1 MAREGGKWPR
11 AGGDRG
17 LRAMRAMLMLGLLLV
32 VGGCKADL
40 YSRLAEREANLII
53 ATLLRNGIAAD
64 RLEAKDGSNTVRVE
78 QDRFAD
84 AVTLLNAAGLP
95 RAKFE
100 TMGEVFSSN
109 GLVASPTDERARF
122 IHALNQELARTLTE
136 IDGVVS
142 ARVHVVLPKN
152 DPLRQDQAPSAA
164 SVFIKYDARVE
175 VTSLLPQ
182 IKTLIANSVEGLTY
196 DKVAVVFVRGDAEP
210 AEFAPPAAIEMT
222 ASLGAHEADAAGWM
236 QLTIGPAAV
245 AAAGIV
251 CSVGLF
257 WLWRRT
263 RQTAARGARRTR
275 DGDSTRPRDP
285 LRVVS

>member
-1 MAREGGKWPR
+1 MALVGGKRPC
-11 AGGDRG
+11 AGRHRG
-17 LRAMRAMLMLGLLLV
+17 LRAMLMLGLLLA

-78 QDRFAD
+78 QERFAD

-100 TMGEVFSSN
+100 TMGDIFSNN
-109 GLVASPTDERARF
+109 GLVSSPTEERARF
-122 IHALNQELARTLTE
+122 IHALNQELARTVTE
-136 IDGVVS
+136 IDGVIS

-152 DPLRQDQAPSAA
+152 DPLRHDQAPSAA
-164 SVFIKYDARVE
+164 SVFIKHDARAE

-196 DKVAVVFVRGDAEP
+196 DKVAVVFVRGDAKAVEL
-210 AEFAPPAAIEMT
+210 APTATIETT
-222 ASLGAHEADAAGWM
+222 ASLGTHEADAAGRM
-236 QLTIGPAAV
+236 HLTIGLAA
-245 AAAGIV
+245 AAGAGIV
-251 CSVGLF
+251 CSVGFF
-257 WLWRRT
+257 WLWRRS
-263 RQTAARGARRTR
+263 RETAALGARRTHH
-275 DGDSTRPRDP
+275 GGSARPRDP
-285 LRVVS
+285 LRVAS

>member
-1 MAREGGKWPR
+1 MAQVGGKWPR
-11 AGGDRG
+11 TGAGRA
-17 LRAMRAMLMLGLLLV
+17 LRVMLMLGLLLA

-64 RLEAKDGSNTVRVE
+64 RLEAKDGSSTVRVE
-78 QDRFAD
+78 QERFAD
-84 AVTLLNAAGLP
+84 AVRLLNAAGLP

-122 IHALNQELARTLTE
+122 IHALNQELARTVTE

-196 DKVAVVFVRGDAEP
+196 DKVAVVFVRSEAE
-210 AEFAPPAAIEMT
+210 ALESAPSATIDTTAA
-222 ASLGAHEADAAGWM
+222 LGTHEADAAGRG
-236 QLTIGPAAV
+236 QLIWLAAAAV
-245 AAAGIV
+245 VGIV
-251 CSVGLF
+251 CSVGFF
-257 WLWRRT
+257 WLWRRA
-263 RQTAARGARRTR
+263 RQAAVLGARRTR
-275 DGDSTRPRDP
+275 DGGSAQPRDP

>member
-1 MAREGGKWPR
+1 MTQVGGKSPR
-11 AGGDRG
+11 TREHRV
-17 LRAMRAMLMLGLLLV
+17 LRAMLMLCLLLAL
-32 VGGCKADL
+32 GGCKADL

-53 ATLLRNGIAAD
+53 ATLQHNGIAAD
-64 RLEAKDGSNTVRVE
+64 RLEDKDGKNTVRVE
-78 QDRFAD
+78 QERFAD

-95 RAKFE
+95 RARFE
-100 TMGEVFSSN
+100 TMGDIFSSN

-152 DPLRQDQAPSAA
+152 DPLRHDQAPSAA
-164 SVFIKYDARVE
+164 SVFIKHDARAE

-196 DKVAVVFVRGDAEP
+196 DKVAVVFVRGDAES
-210 AEFAPPAAIEMT
+210 APPATIETT
-222 ASLGAHEADAAGWM
+222 ASLGAHEAEATGRM
-236 QLTIGPAAV
+236 QLTIGLAATAV
-245 AAAGIV
+245 AGII
-251 CSVGLF
+251 CSGGLF
-257 WLWRRT
+257 LLWRRA
-263 RQTAARGARRTR
+263 RQATVLGARRPARGGTAP
-275 DGDSTRPRDP
+275 TRDP

>member
-1 MAREGGKWPR
+1 MAQVGGKWPR
-11 AGGDRG
+11 TGGLRG
-17 LRAMRAMLMLGLLLV
+17 LRAMLMLGLLLA

-64 RLEAKDGSNTVRVE
+64 RLEAKDGSSMVRVE
-78 QDRFAD
+78 QERFAD

-100 TMGEVFSSN
+100 TMGDIFSSN

-122 IHALNQELARTLTE
+122 IYALNQELSRTVTE

-196 DKVAVVFVRGDAEP
+196 DKVAVVFVRSDAES
-210 AEFAPPAAIEMT
+210 APPATIEMT
-222 ASLGAHEADAAGWM
+222 AALGTYEADAAGRV
-236 QLTIGPAAV
+236 QLTIGLAAAAV
-245 AAAGIV
+245 VGIV
-251 CSVGLF
+251 CSVGFF
-257 WLWRRT
+257 WLWRRA
-263 RQTAARGARRTR
+263 RQTAALGAQRTR
-275 DGDSTRPRDP
+275 DGGSARSRDP

>member
-1 MAREGGKWPR
+1 MAQVGGKWPR
-11 AGGDRG
+11 TGGHRG
-17 LRAMRAMLMLGLLLV
+17 LRAMLMLGLLLA

-64 RLEAKDGSNTVRVE
+64 RLEAKDGSSTVRVE
-78 QDRFAD
+78 QERFAD

-100 TMGEVFSSN
+100 TMGDIFSSN

-122 IHALNQELARTLTE
+122 IHALNQELARTVTE

-164 SVFIKYDARVE
+164 SVFIKYDARME

-196 DKVAVVFVRGDAEP
+196 DKVAVVFVRSDAESASP
-210 AEFAPPAAIEMT
+210 ATIDTTAA
-222 ASLGAHEADAAGWM
+222 LGTHEADAAGRG
-236 QLTIGPAAV
+236 QLTIWLAAAAV
-245 AAAGIV
+245 VGIV
-251 CSVGLF
+251 CSVGFF
-257 WLWRRT
+257 WLWRRA
-263 RQTAARGARRTR
+263 RETAALGAQRTR
-275 DGDSTRPRDP
+275 DGGSARSRDP

>member
-1 MAREGGKWPR
+1 MAQVGGKRPGT
-11 AGGDRG
+11 GGHRG
-17 LRAMRAMLMLGLLLV
+17 LRAMLMLGLMLA

-40 YSRLAEREANLII
+40 YSRLPEREANLII
-53 ATLLRNGIAAD
+53 ATLLRNGIASD

-78 QDRFAD
+78 QERFAD

-100 TMGEVFSSN
+100 TMGDIFASN

-122 IHALNQELARTLTE
+122 IHALNQELARTVTE

-164 SVFIKYDARVE
+164 SVFIKYDTRVE

-196 DKVAVVFVRGDAEP
+196 DKVAVVFVRSDAES
-210 AEFAPPAAIEMT
+210 APSATIGMT
-222 ASLGAHEADAAGWM
+222 ASLGMHEADTAARM
-236 QLTIGPAAV
+236 QLTIGLAAAAV
-245 AAAGIV
+245 AGIV
-251 CSVGLF
+251 CSVGFF
-257 WLWRRT
+257 WLWRRM
-263 RQTAARGARRTR
+263 RQTTALGARRTPGGAGVR
-275 DGDSTRPRDP
+275 SRDP
-285 LRVVS
+285 LRAVS